1 MIVSLEEMKQYL
13 RVDFDDDDSLIE
25 TLITLFRSPREQVLL
40 FGASSNPELDGF
52 LWTLQ
57 RSYKT
62 HLFTGP
68 VGIISY
74 RPSFFIFFVKTGL
87 SSPLDSGGRYFYLFS
102 AKPLSRL
109 HLVVRN
115 FLRLEAIMQEN
126 ITTSIPVSASPKP
139 IQQADIEQDYN
150 FFQAQK
156 VAQNMLELGLIS
168 LSEFN
173 KLSLKN
179 RETFSPFWVE
189 IMPEI
194 R

>member
-1 MIVSLEEMKQYL
+1 
-13 RVDFDDDDSLIE
+13 
-25 TLITLFRSPREQVLL
+25 
-40 FGASSNPELDGF
+40 
-52 LWTLQ
+52 
-57 RSYKT
+57 
-62 HLFTGP
+62 
-68 VGIISY
+68 
-74 RPSFFIFFVKTGL
+74 
-87 SSPLDSGGRYFYLFS
+87 
-102 AKPLSRL
+102 
-109 HLVVRN
+109 
-115 FLRLEAIMQEN
+115 MQEN
-126 ITTSIPVSASPKP
+126 ITTSIPVSATPKP

-156 VAQNMLELGLIS
+156 VAENMLELGLIS

>member
-1 MIVSLEEMKQYL
+1 
-13 RVDFDDDDSLIE
+13 
-25 TLITLFRSPREQVLL
+25 
-40 FGASSNPELDGF
+40 
-52 LWTLQ
+52 
-57 RSYKT
+57 
-62 HLFTGP
+62 
-68 VGIISY
+68 
-74 RPSFFIFFVKTGL
+74 
-87 SSPLDSGGRYFYLFS
+87 
-102 AKPLSRL
+102 
-109 HLVVRN
+109 
-115 FLRLEAIMQEN
+115 MQEN

-194 R
+194 RLYIRLSELICDTNEGR

>member
-1 MIVSLEEMKQYL
+1 
-13 RVDFDDDDSLIE
+13 
-25 TLITLFRSPREQVLL
+25 
-40 FGASSNPELDGF
+40 
-52 LWTLQ
+52 
-57 RSYKT
+57 
-62 HLFTGP
+62 
-68 VGIISY
+68 
-74 RPSFFIFFVKTGL
+74 
-87 SSPLDSGGRYFYLFS
+87 
-102 AKPLSRL
+102 
-109 HLVVRN
+109 
-115 FLRLEAIMQEN
+115 MQEH

>member
-1 MIVSLEEMKQYL
+1 
-13 RVDFDDDDSLIE
+13 
-25 TLITLFRSPREQVLL
+25 
-40 FGASSNPELDGF
+40 
-52 LWTLQ
+52 
-57 RSYKT
+57 
-62 HLFTGP
+62 
-68 VGIISY
+68 
-74 RPSFFIFFVKTGL
+74 
-87 SSPLDSGGRYFYLFS
+87 
-102 AKPLSRL
+102 
-109 HLVVRN
+109 
-115 FLRLEAIMQEN
+115 MQEN
-126 ITTSIPVSASPKP
+126 ITTSIPASASPKP

>member
-1 MIVSLEEMKQYL
+1 
-13 RVDFDDDDSLIE
+13 
-25 TLITLFRSPREQVLL
+25 
-40 FGASSNPELDGF
+40 
-52 LWTLQ
+52 
-57 RSYKT
+57 
-62 HLFTGP
+62 
-68 VGIISY
+68 
-74 RPSFFIFFVKTGL
+74 
-87 SSPLDSGGRYFYLFS
+87 
-102 AKPLSRL
+102 
-109 HLVVRN
+109 
-115 FLRLEAIMQEN
+115 MQEN
-126 ITTSIPVSASPKP
+126 ITTSIPVSAAPKP

-156 VAQNMLELGLIS
+156 IAKNMLELGLIS